1 MKTCRDVMRLI
12 TRFCCLSVVIAAM
25 LQSHASQAQ
34 NSPQQDYPNKTVR
47 IIIPFSP
54 GGAADTLAR
63 ITANALSKHW
73 GQSVIVE
80 NRAGGNTIMG
90 TTAAV
95 NSAADGYTLLFAGDQ
110 SITIN
115 PALGMAAPYNVEKDL
130 APISLIALNPTM
142 LAVINDLPAKTV
154 PEFIALAKAKPKE
167 IMFGS
172 SGPGSSQRL
181 SMEMFAQMAGIE
193 LTHIPYRGANE
204 TVADMLAGNVHSTFN
219 GISNFAALYA
229 AGRVRLLAT
238 SSSRRAKQVPEIP
251 TVREVG
257 GPALKDY
264 EALSWFGLFAPAG
277 VPQAIRDKVHTDLV
291 KVLRTPKSEKILETR
306 GFELVANTAAEF
318 KTIIGSD
325 TAKWREVI
333 RKGNIKAE

>member
-1 MKTCRDVMRLI
+1 MMTRRSVMR
-12 TRFCCLSVVIAAM
+12 FVSNVCCLSLVVAAT
-25 LQSHASQAQ
+25 LLPHASQAQ
-34 NSPQQDYPNKTVR
+34 DYPNRTVR

-90 TTAAV
+90 TAAAV
-95 NSAADGYTLLFAGDQ
+95 NSAPDGYTLLFAGDQ

-115 PALGMAAPYNVEKDL
+115 PALGMAAPYSVEKDL
-130 APISLIALNPTM
+130 VPISLIALNPTM

-154 PEFIALAKAKPKE
+154 PEFVALAKAKPGA
-167 IMFGS
+167 ILFGS
-172 SGPGSSQRL
+172 SGPGSIQRL
-181 SMEMFAQMAGIE
+181 AMELFAQTAGIE
-193 LTHIPYRGANE
+193 LTHIPYRGSNE

-219 GISNFAALYA
+219 GISNFAQLHA
-229 AGRVRLLAT
+229 AGKIRLLAAAA
-238 SSSRRAKQVPEIP
+238 SHRAKQVPEIP
-251 TVREVG
+251 TVREAG

-264 EALSWFGLFAPAG
+264 EALSWFGLLAPAG
-277 VPQAIRDKVHTDLV
+277 VPQAIRDKVQADLA
-291 KVLRTPKSEKILETR
+291 KVLKTPESEKILETR
-306 GFELVANTAAEF
+306 GFELIVGSADHF
-318 KTIIGSD
+318 KTVIESD